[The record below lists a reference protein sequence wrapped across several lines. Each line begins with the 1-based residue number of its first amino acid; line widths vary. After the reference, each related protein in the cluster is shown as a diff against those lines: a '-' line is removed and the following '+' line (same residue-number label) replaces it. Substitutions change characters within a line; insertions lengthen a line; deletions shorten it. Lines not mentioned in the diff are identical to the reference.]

1 MRWLR
6 KPAGDPLAV
15 TMSGIKLGD
24 RFIAIGSSDTAL
36 VAALAIKAGLTG
48 RACLVDEPEL
58 DLARAAADIEREG
71 ALVETVS
78 APLTS
83 LPFEPGSFDV
93 AILRNVLGASAPG
106 RRASVLAEIH
116 RVVRPGGRCVV
127 IEGGPRGGVAGFF
140 RSGSAGGKADKAGGA
155 PSLLPAA
162 GFRGVR
168 VLAETE
174 GLIFVEGV
182 KPVVP

>member
-24 RFIAIGSSDTAL
+24 RLIAIGSSDTNL

-48 RACLVDEPEL
+48 RVCLVDEPEQ

-71 ALVETVS
+71 ALVESFS

-83 LPFEPGSFDV
+83 LP
-93 AILRNVLGASAPG
+93 
-106 RRASVLAEIH
+106 
-116 RVVRPGGRCVV
+116 
-127 IEGGPRGGVAGFF
+127 
-140 RSGSAGGKADKAGGA
+140 
-155 PSLLPAA
+155 
-162 GFRGVR
+162 
-168 VLAETE
+168 
-174 GLIFVEGV
+174 
-182 KPVVP
+182 